1 MTRVTGVT
9 QDDWDDHE
17 NWDDYGDQGDLGWLE
32 LLRMTGLTW
41 MTWIRMTGLS
51 QVTGMTRMARVF
63 SILPAFKKGV
73 CSKLGET
80 GRPFLSYCKIQ
91 ITICVENVNKIAQ
104 NRLKLCMEKKALSD
118 FPCTALF
125 SRFVS

>member
-1 MTRVTGVT
+1 MTRVTRVT

-32 LLRMTGLTW
+32 LLG
-41 MTWIRMTGLS
+41 MTGLS

-63 SILPAFKKGV
+63 SILPAFKKSF

-80 GRPFLSYCKIQ
+80 GGPFLSYCKIQ